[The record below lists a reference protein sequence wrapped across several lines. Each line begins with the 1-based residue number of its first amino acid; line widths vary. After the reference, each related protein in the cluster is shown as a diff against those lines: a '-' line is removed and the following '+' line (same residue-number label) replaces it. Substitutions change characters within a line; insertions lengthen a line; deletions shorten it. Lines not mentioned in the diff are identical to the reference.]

1 MSILVVCPG
10 CRKSFNVNDKFA
22 GKSGPCPKCKTVIQ
36 VPAKAE
42 EVKVHAP
49 TEFASGG
56 RSVSGE
62 LLTKPLTRQE
72 VKLQPVTIAGIAAA
86 AVVVL
91 LVAVVAGRQGL
102 FDNIIVGGVGLLLVS
117 PPLAVAAYTF
127 LRDDELEP
135 YRGPALWLRAAI
147 CGTAYTIL
155 WGVFSYLSAV
165 GFLTGELW
173 TWVFVVPP
181 FVALGG
187 LASLASLDLDY
198 TNACFHYGFYV
209 LVTLVLR
216 WAAGLQWVWQTSSN
230 TPLM

>member
-10 CRKSFNVNDKFA
+10 CRKSFKVNEKFA
-22 GKSGPCPKCKTVIQ
+22 GKTGPCPKCKHTIQ

-42 EVKVHAP
+42 EVQVHAP
-49 TEFASGG
+49 TEFATGG

-62 LLTKPLTRQE
+62 LLTKPIARQE
-72 VKLQPVTIAGIAAA
+72 VRVQPVTVAAIAAA

-91 LVAVVAGRQGL
+91 LVTVAAGRKGL
-102 FDNIIVGGVGLLLVS
+102 FDNILVGVAGLLLLS
-117 PPLAVAAYTF
+117 PALAVAAYTF
-127 LRDDELEP
+127 LRNDELEP
-135 YRGPALWLRAAI
+135 YRGPSLWLRAAI

-173 TWVFVVPP
+173 MWVFVVPP
-181 FVALGG
+181 FLAVGG
-187 LASLASLDLDY
+187 LAALAALDLDY
-198 TNACFHYGFYV
+198 TNACFHYAFYV
-209 LVTLVLR
+209 LVTVVLR